1 LNSLKVGFI
10 GVGNMGMAMA
20 KPLVKKGF
28 QVTVRDLNLKAVE
41 EITALGAKTA
51 ISSRELAENSDV
63 IITMVRDIEQT
74 DEVLFGKEGA
84 WEGLQKN
91 AIIMISNSIGPEYCR
106 NLYEKAKM
114 KGIHVVDCAVSD
126 PSGALH
132 PVEGGLTLMI
142 GGDEEDVKK
151 CWPIF
156 EAIGKNIFHLGGIG
170 MGQMYKLIN
179 NLATFNIGMVNREV
193 LNFGLKAG
201 LDLEKMT
208 EVICASTGGSWGMW
222 FQGQQ
227 RKARKQRGSALQA
240 PPRNKVGKNASVP
253 LEKRLAAEMAR
264 KVGAQLP
271 IDEFLSN
278 LDIETVYADYLAK
291 TRA

>member
-1 LNSLKVGFI
+1 MSSLKVGFI

-28 QVTVRDLNLKAVE
+28 QVTVCDLNPRAVE
-41 EITALGAKTA
+41 EITALGAKA
-51 ISSRELAENSDV
+51 ANSPRELAENSDV

-74 DEVLFGKEGA
+74 DEVLFGSEGA
-84 WEGLQKN
+84 WEGLKKN

-106 NLYEKAKM
+106 SLYEKAKE
-114 KGIHVVDCAVSD
+114 KGFKVVDCAVSD
-126 PSGALH
+126 PSGSLH
-132 PVEGGLTLMI
+132 TVEGGLTLMI
-142 GGDEEDVKK
+142 GGDEEDVQI
-151 CWPIF
+151 CWSIF

-170 MGQMYKLIN
+170 MGQTYKLVN

-208 EVICASTGGSWGMW
+208 EVICASTGGSWIMW
-222 FQGQQ
+222 FQGQL
-227 RKARKQRGSALQA
+227 RKASKQRVSTTQA
-240 PPRNKVGKNASVP
+240 PPRNKVGKNAAVP

-264 KVGAQLP
+264 KVGARLP
-271 IDEFLSN
+271 IDEFMNN
-278 LDIETVYADYLAK
+278 LDIEAVYADYLAK
-291 TRA
+291 TRE